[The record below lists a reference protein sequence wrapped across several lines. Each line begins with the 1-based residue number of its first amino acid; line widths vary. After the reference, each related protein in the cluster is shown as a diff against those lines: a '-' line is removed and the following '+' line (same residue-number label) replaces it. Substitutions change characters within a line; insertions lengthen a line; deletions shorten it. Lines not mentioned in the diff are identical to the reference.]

1 MRVAGLEAVVAQHLV
16 EVGGGEGEQLQLVV
30 VVVAP
35 RVALTRGVV
44 TFAHQAVGVLLDTPI
59 S

>member
-1 MRVAGLEAVVAQHLV
+1 MAQHLV

-35 RVALTRGVV
+35 RVALTSGVV
-44 TFAHQAVGVLLDTPI
+44 TFADQAVGILLGTPI